1 MQARLYNQRAAV
13 VSRSEEVVRQA
24 INQIQSK
31 IGDDNKKS
39 QESDF
44 EKLQKL
50 GSGSFGVVYT
60 VRRKQDKKLYVMKVV
75 DTRKMNAHQK
85 RESVLEATIMSKV

>member
-1 MQARLYNQRAAV
+1 MV
-13 VSRSEEVVRQA
+13 
-24 INQIQSK
+24 
-31 IGDDNKKS
+31 GDENKKS

-60 VRRKQDKKLYVMKVV
+60 VRRKQDNKLYVMKVV
-75 DTRKMNAHQK
+75 DTRKMN
-85 RESVLEATIMSKV
+85 